1 MTSINYERGAI
12 NPGDCVSN
20 AWTQVTAKF
29 GLYLGMG
36 LVAML
41 LISCVPILNIFLM
54 GPVMGGFYYVA
65 LKDMRGEPI
74 EFGMLFRGFDK
85 FVPLM
90 VIGIIQSIPS
100 IILQIVQTVG
110 DVASL
115 VGSGA
120 SRRGDFYQSRDAS
133 EFGLAGGLMIFA
145 IVVGVIVFVLFIAWY
160 IAFKFAIPIAMEHDV
175 SIGEAISLSFKAAFS
190 NIGGLIVM
198 LILSILI
205 AIAGVLALCIGIFVA
220 VPVLFVADAFAYR
233 QVFPIIEQRMNF
245 DPPPPTAYGDFNSGL
260 QG

>member
-1 MTSINYERGAI
+1 MTDIHYLKGAI
-12 NPGDCVSN
+12 SPFDCVGN
-20 AWTQVTAKF
+20 AWAQVTGKF

-36 LVAML
+36 FVAIL
-41 LISCVPILNIFLM
+41 LISCIPILNIFLV

-85 FVPLM
+85 FIPLM

-100 IILQIVQTVG
+100 IIFQIIQTVG
-110 DVASL
+110 DITSL
-115 VGSGA
+115 LSGGA
-120 SRRGDFYQSRDAS
+120 TRRSDFFQSTSAS
-133 EFGLAGGLMIFA
+133 EFGLAGGVLIFA
-145 IVVGVIVFVLFIAWY
+145 IVAGVIVFLLFIAWY

-175 SIGEAISLSFKAAFS
+175 SITEAISLSFRASFS

-198 LILSILI
+198 LIFAILI
-205 AIAGVLALCIGIFVA
+205 AFAGVLALCIGIFVA

-233 QVFPIIEQRMNF
+233 QVFPMIEQRMNF
-245 DPPPPTAYGDFNSGL
+245 NPPPPTAYGSSFGSGS
-260 QG
+260 